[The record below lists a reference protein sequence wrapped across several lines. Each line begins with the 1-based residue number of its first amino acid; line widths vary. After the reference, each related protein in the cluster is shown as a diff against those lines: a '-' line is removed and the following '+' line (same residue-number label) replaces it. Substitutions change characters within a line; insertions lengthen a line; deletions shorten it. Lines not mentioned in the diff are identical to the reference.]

1 MSYASS
7 QTVPV
12 ILRKRS
18 QNIVLNTLLD
28 DGSTKTYINS
38 DVAAELNLEGE
49 TWKVT
54 VNMLNGQVDS
64 FETTPVEF
72 EFELLDGKVKKTIQA
87 FTANRVTI
95 SLKPLN

>member
-64 FETTPVEF
+64 FETTPAEF
-72 EFELLDGKVKKTIQA
+72 EFELLDGKVIQA
-87 FTANRVTI
+87 FTANRVTV

>member
-49 TWKVT
+49 T
-54 VNMLNGQVDS
+54 
-64 FETTPVEF
+64 
-72 EFELLDGKVKKTIQA
+72 
-87 FTANRVTI
+87 
-95 SLKPLN
+95 